1 MKNLTISNEDIELI
15 RKFEELKK
23 KGYYADGSQVT
34 QVYNRIF
41 NLNLS
46 STSCGSCIRQRIQQM
61 VDALNNFEKLCK
73 KDEESVETNEADN
86 NATGKKKT
94 SQKQN
99 KRVKK
104 E

>member
-73 KDEESVETNEADN
+73 KDEENVETNEVDN

>member
-73 KDEESVETNEADN
+73 KDEESVETNEVDN